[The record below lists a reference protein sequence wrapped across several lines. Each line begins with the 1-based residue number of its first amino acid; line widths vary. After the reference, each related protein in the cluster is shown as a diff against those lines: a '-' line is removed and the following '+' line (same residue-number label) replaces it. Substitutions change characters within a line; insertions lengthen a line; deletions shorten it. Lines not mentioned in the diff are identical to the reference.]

1 MKVKPKNTVLKSLS
15 NTHLVSTLILSY
27 FFDSINKLYKAYWEE
42 KQMSNTK
49 IVVIKLK
56 QIIYGVI
63 FAVLGIILL
72 ILLLTLFKSGK
83 KDSGTNEDTAKY
95 IPGVYTSVVALNDN
109 TLNLEVVVDKNHI
122 NSVQLINLDEAITTM
137 YPLVEP
143 SIISIAEQLCNDVDI
158 ASIQISEDSKY
169 TQTLLLDAI
178 EQTLEKALITPV
190 DQQVETKK

>member
-1 MKVKPKNTVLKSLS
+1 
-15 NTHLVSTLILSY
+15 
-27 FFDSINKLYKAYWEE
+27 
-42 KQMSNTK
+42 MSHTK

-72 ILLLTLFKSGK
+72 VLLLALFKSGK
-83 KDSGTNEDTAKY
+83 KDSGTNEDSAKY
-95 IPGVYTSVVALNDN
+95 KPGVYSSLVTLNDSI
-109 TLNLEVVVDKNHI
+109 LNLEVVVDKNHI
-122 NSVQLINLDEAITTM
+122 NSVQLINLDEAVTTL

>member
-1 MKVKPKNTVLKSLS
+1 
-15 NTHLVSTLILSY
+15 
-27 FFDSINKLYKAYWEE
+27 
-42 KQMSNTK
+42 MSNTK

-63 FAVLGIILL
+63 FAVLGVILL
-72 ILLLTLFKSGK
+72 VLLLTLFKSGK
-83 KDSGTNEDTAKY
+83 KNSGTNDDTAKY
-95 IPGVYTSVVALNDN
+95 KPGVYTSVVALNDN
-109 TLNLEVVVDKNHI
+109 ILNLEVVVDKNHI
-122 NSVQLINLDEAITTM
+122 NSVQLINLDEAVTTL

-190 DQQVETKK
+190 NQQAETK